1 MDREKV
7 IKELEEISDY
17 FFDIYRNEKN
27 GYSPAQEYCNAAE
40 DAIALLKWQGEREK
54 AICKGICD
62 FIRGSCSTDTYE
74 DKEYVCHV
82 IQQMFIKGRSAK

>member
-40 DAIALLKWQGEREK
+40 DAIALLKELQSQIE
-54 AICKGICD
+54 IL
-62 FIRGSCSTDTYE
+62 
-74 DKEYVCHV
+74 EYKLAVAENNLNYY
-82 IQQMFIKGRSAK
+82 INGND

>member
-1 MDREKV
+1 MDKDKV

-40 DAIALLKWQGEREK
+40 DAITLLKEQDAK
-54 AICKGICD
+54 PDKCIICEGCGHKLQDDWNWCPWCRWETA
-62 FIRGSCSTDTYE
+62 RGRRVKLDG
-74 DKEYVCHV
+74 
-82 IQQMFIKGRSAK
+82 F

>member
-7 IKELEEISDY
+7 IKELEIIIWEVDHNSMWLPGD
-17 FFDIYRNEKN
+17 
-27 GYSPAQEYCNAAE
+27 
-40 DAIALLKWQGEREK
+40 DAIRDALALLKEQEEREK
-54 AICKGICD
+54 AICKGICE

-82 IQQMFIKGRSAK
+82 IQQMFIKGSR